1 MRQALV
7 VDDDLVTT
15 QMLKF
20 WLRRAGYTVTTVRL
34 PSAALAELTA
44 TNYDVIFVDLRLP
57 EMDGLELCRQIR
69 ALATTPIFVL
79 SASTDQ
85 NDRIGAIEA
94 GAAGYLT
101 KPFDPPDLIAR
112 VTAAVA
118 KRQVDA
124 EESAG

>member
-34 PSAALAELTA
+34 PSAPLEELTA

-69 ALATTPIFVL
+69 RLVTTPIFVL
-79 SASTDQ
+79 SASTDES
-85 NDRIGAIEA
+85 DRVGAMEA
-94 GAAGYLT
+94 GADAYLT
-101 KPFDPPDLIAR
+101 KPFDPQELVAR
-112 VTAAVA
+112 VTAA
-118 KRQVDA
+118 
-124 EESAG
+124 

>member
-1 MRQALV
+1 MRQVLV

-20 WLRRAGYTVTTVRL
+20 WLRRAGYTVKTVRL
-34 PSAALAELTA
+34 PSAALAELSA
-44 TNYDVIFVDLRLP
+44 TDYDAIFVDLRLP

-69 ALATTPIFVL
+69 GLVNTPIFVL

-85 NDRIGAIEA
+85 NDRIGAMEA
-94 GAAGYLT
+94 GADAYLT
-101 KPFDPPDLIAR
+101 KPFDPQDLVAR

-118 KRQVDA
+118 KRQTD
-124 EESAG
+124 EG